1 MTLEEIKNSTEF
13 KSRLIRILGK
23 TYDGREV
30 LDAVRITVQ
39 GYAMLPVK
47 RIGSDLNG
55 IDAVLTLDQRF
66 EADWTVEVHAPD
78 NDLNPLLSSYEN
90 SKPCL
95 YARHVVASTIRENWL
110 AARSK
115 ATGMTLQD
123 YQEPWL
129 HRRLN
134 PEHDGKP
141 TVITGKPNWL

>member
-1 MTLEEIKNSTEF
+1 MTLEEIKNRTEF
-13 KSRLIRILGK
+13 KLRLIKILGK
-23 TYDGREV
+23 TYDGQEV
-30 LDAVRITVQ
+30 LDAVRITVH

-66 EADWTVEVHAPD
+66 EADWTVEVPAPE
-78 NDLNPLLSSYEN
+78 NDLNPILSSYEN

-115 ATGMTLQD
+115 ADGMTVEG
-123 YQEPWL
+123 YQKAWL

-134 PEHDGKP
+134 PEHDGHP
-141 TVITGKPNWL
+141 TVITGRPS